1 VTTTS
6 HDPVKAD
13 SNLVEGAQL
22 TVPVVDYL
30 VLAEPPYLR
39 CKECSNCGAVFLD
52 RRNACA
58 ACGGLPF
65 IEKRVSRSGRVA
77 AFTIVHTAKPG
88 VRVPFVAVM
97 VDCDG
102 VLVRA
107 NLVNINPTPDSVH
120 TGMRVELVTHEIG
133 VDARG
138 RRAIG
143 FGFELE
149 GASIAGEKYV

>member
-6 HDPVKAD
+6 HDPVKAKSNQVED
-13 SNLVEGAQL
+13 SQL
-22 TVPVVDYL
+22 MVPVVDYL

-58 ACGGLPF
+58 ACGGLNF
-65 IEKRVSRSGRVA
+65 IDKRVSRSGRVA

-107 NLVNINPTPDSVH
+107 NLVNIKPTPDSVH
-120 TGMRVELVTHEIG
+120 TGMKVGLMTYEIG
-133 VDARG
+133 MDARG
-138 RRAIG
+138 RRAVG
-143 FGFELE
+143 FGFALE
-149 GASIAGEKYV
+149 GAPGAGETYV